1 MRGDPLSA
9 PTSEVCCMYDYRRS
23 EGILGAFLLGGIAG
37 AVLGLLFA
45 PRSGKE
51 NRDLIALK
59 AKEYWGEGTEFYE
72 TGREKVTEVYS
83 TGREKATETAE
94 ELRVKL
100 DTARE
105 KLREQV
111 DTVSKDAKG
120 KVVEYA
126 PAAKERVHQAAEA
139 MKSGLETAEGKAEEL
154 LDKAVEKAAEPAPEL
169 GLGDAPMADAPSPS

>member
-1 MRGDPLSA
+1 
-9 PTSEVCCMYDYRRS
+9 MYDYRRGES
-23 EGILGAFLLGGIAG
+23 ILGAFLLGGIVG

-51 NRDLIALK
+51 NREIIALK
-59 AKEYWGEGTEFYE
+59 AKEYYGEGVEFYE
-72 TGREKVTEVYS
+72 TGREKVSEVYT

-100 DTARE
+100 DAARE

-111 DTVSKDAKG
+111 DSVSKDAKG

-126 PAAKERVHQAAEA
+126 PAAKEKVHQAAEA
-139 MKSGLETAEGKAEEL
+139 VKTGVVTAESKAGEL
-154 LDKAVEKAAEPAPEL
+154 LDRVAEKAAEPAIEL
-169 GLGDAPMADAPSPS
+169 DLEEVPAADAPTT

>member
-1 MRGDPLSA
+1 
-9 PTSEVCCMYDYRRS
+9 MYDYRRGES
-23 EGILGAFLLGGIAG
+23 VLGAFLLGGIVG

-51 NRDLIALK
+51 NRDFIALK
-59 AKEYWGEGTEFYE
+59 AKEYWGEGMEFYE

-100 DTARE
+100 DAARE

-111 DTVSKDAKG
+111 DTVSKDAKD

-126 PAAKERVHQAAEA
+126 PAAREKMHQAAEA
-139 MKSGLETAEGKAEEL
+139 VKSGVVTAETKADEL
-154 LDKAVEKAAEPAPEL
+154 LDKVVEKAVVADAEPELDLEEVPAP
-169 GLGDAPMADAPSPS
+169 DAPGMM